1 MKRIGYLF
9 DKIIDDDNIS
19 LAIDEAA
26 KDKKNNKFVLA
37 IKGKRF
43 FYIDII
49 KKMLIN
55 DSFKNWI
62 VDKYQ
67 VIDKG
72 SGKTRDVLLT
82 SYFPDQ
88 IIHHAVMQ
96 VIIPILSRGMIS
108 TCCANIPKRGN
119 LYARDYVFSYLK
131 KDFKGT
137 KYCLKMDIRKF
148 YQSISIPRL
157 KKKLRRII
165 KDNKVLSI
173 LDEIL

>member
-9 DKIIDDDNIS
+9 EKIIDDDNIS

-43 FYIDII
+43 FYIDLV

-72 SGKTRDVLLT
+72 SGKVRDVLLT
-82 SYFPDQ
+82 SYYP
-88 IIHHAVMQ
+88 
-96 VIIPILSRGMIS
+96 
-108 TCCANIPKRGN
+108 
-119 LYARDYVFSYLK
+119 
-131 KDFKGT
+131 
-137 KYCLKMDIRKF
+137 
-148 YQSISIPRL
+148 
-157 KKKLRRII
+157 
-165 KDNKVLSI
+165 
-173 LDEIL
+173 